1 MKRIS
6 ALLLAILILI
16 FALVPSA
23 SAVVVS
29 TENGLAFSPGN
40 TRWVNPDYNY
50 AWLDNLFIRDDAMS
64 VTLKELVPKPDD
76 YAYAITCEE
85 FIEECE
91 RYIDLYELD
100 DKTFAETYYQI
111 VDVIYYAV
119 VALGMTADVDVM
131 TEELE
136 NRGIVLPEEISG
148 DDIAALNIV
157 YASLKNNAM
166 YILYDEE
173 IVIPRG
179 TTLEGALVIILAGIT
194 GTFLPSG
201 VNTVLGFAAQAT
213 KNYVTEFEDIPLSSN
228 PDVEEIFFWSKVIA
242 AAKNGYD
249 VPLSNYST
257 LSDAQKEYVNYA
269 YCSTVIELAY
279 DVRVNPVYLMS
290 ASVSEEEY
298 AVQKLVLKT
307 MLDTAGVAYTQANT
321 LEELFDLACQNGY
334 FALENEFFSDV
345 LNYEMEVAPSCEKV
359 WFTPITLA
367 DQLGGDLQYLK
378 ILLNDT
384 EISAG
389 STVSVDLDT
398 SAEEETILLAVFYND
413 GSSINDYAVYK
424 FTVIK
429 NPELETQQKAEEGD
443 VVGQIQDYV
452 NSVIPA
458 DNEKVSGIFENINS
472 AADSVAK
479 YTTGESLGNFLT
491 TYSSDGA
498 DTTDVTYG
506 LEYLETLV
514 DSLYTTDENG
524 NIVTTSVYTV
534 TGNEETTTQTI
545 IEKAVETVTE
555 NIEFVMAPTGLIA
568 LGGLV
573 GFFMNSKKH
582 RDTEMYNEENNE
594 EEND

>member
-1 MKRIS
+1 MKKLS
-6 ALLLAILILI
+6 ALLLAVLILI
-16 FALVPSA
+16 FALVPTA
-23 SAVVVS
+23 SAVVV
-29 TENGLAFSPGN
+29 TTDNGMAFSPGN
-40 TRWVNPDYNY
+40 TRWINPDYNY

-64 VTLKELVPKPDD
+64 VTLKEPVPRPED
-76 YAYAITCEE
+76 YGYAITYGDY
-85 FIEECE
+85 IKECE
-91 RYIDLYELD
+91 RYINLYELD
-100 DKTFAETYYQI
+100 EDTFAESYNQI

-119 VALGMTADVDVM
+119 VALGMTADIDVM
-131 TEELE
+131 TKELAE
-136 NRGIVLPEEISG
+136 RGIRLPEKVTA
-148 DDIAALNIV
+148 DDAAAIGIV
-157 YASLKNNAM
+157 YASLENNAM

-213 KNYVTEFEDIPLSSN
+213 KNYVTEFEDIPLSTN
-228 PDVEEIFFWSKVIA
+228 PDVEEIFFWSKVLT

-249 VPLSNYST
+249 VPLGNYSSLT
-257 LSDAQKEYVNYA
+257 DAQKEYVNFA

-279 DVRVNPVYLMS
+279 DVRVNPINLM
-290 ASVSEEEY
+290 AATVSDKEF
-298 AVQKLVLKT
+298 AVQRLVLTT
-307 MLDTAGVAYTQANT
+307 MLDNSGVEYTEST
-321 LEELFDLACQNGY
+321 SMEELFDLACQKGY

-345 LNYEMEVAPSCEKV
+345 LCYDLEVAPSCEKV

-378 ILLNDT
+378 ILLNDE
-384 EISAG
+384 EIVAG
-389 STVSVDLDT
+389 STVSVSLDT
-398 SAEEETILLAVFYND
+398 AKTEETILLALFYND
-413 GSSINDYAVYK
+413 GAGINDSAVYK
-424 FTVIK
+424 FNIIK
-429 NPELETQQKAEEGD
+429 NPDLETDKKAEDGD

-452 NSVIPA
+452 NSVVPT
-458 DNEKVSGIFENINS
+458 DNEKVSEIFENIDS
-472 AADSVAK
+472 AANSIEK
-479 YTTGESLGNFLT
+479 YTTGENLENFLT
-491 TYSSDGA
+491 TYASDA
-498 DTTDVTYG
+498 EIEAEVSYG

-524 NIVTTSVYTV
+524 NIVTTSVYTP
-534 TGNEETTTQTI
+534 EETEEATTQNI

-582 RDTEMYNEENNE
+582 RDSEMYTQKKQEEKNN
-594 EEND
+594 